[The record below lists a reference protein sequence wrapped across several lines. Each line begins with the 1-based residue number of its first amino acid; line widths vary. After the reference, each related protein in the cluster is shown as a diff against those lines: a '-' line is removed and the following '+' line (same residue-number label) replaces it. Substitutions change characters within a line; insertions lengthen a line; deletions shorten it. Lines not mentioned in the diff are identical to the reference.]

1 MSGFSLYGVEVCR
14 AVSRGKES
22 DIFQYVDQF
31 LTPSLQAAKS
41 HTRQPIVKHPDFY
54 YDVTT
59 NDVLDLPLFA
69 TIGFTGR
76 YCNWTI

>member
-41 HTRQPIVKHPDFY
+41 HARQPIVKHPDFY
-54 YDVTT
+54 YDFTT
-59 NDVLDLPLFA
+59 NDVLDLPHFA